1 MATET
6 KKQLYDIREYADKV
20 KASLAK
26 LEQEKKP
33 GEQVGKGGKS
43 EVLLAAK
50 DEIQKLI
57 EKGYTA
63 KQIAEALSGDDVFGI
78 LPKTITQLFATTVQK
93 PNRTKQAARNAK
105 KKKTQPAAPAAAAP
119 KATDGKTPT
128 EAGSL
133 KIKKDSDDL

>member
-1 MATET
+1 MATE
-6 KKQLYDIREYADKV
+6 KNKRLYDIREYADKV

-26 LEQEKKP
+26 LEQEQKP

-63 KQIAEALSGDDVFGI
+63 KQIAEALHGDVFGI
-78 LPKTITQLFATTVQK
+78 LPKTITQLFATVQK
-93 PNRTKQAARNAK
+93 PKRAKQAVQNAK
-105 KKKTQPAAPAAAAP
+105 EKKTPPAAPAAAAAQ
-119 KATDGKTPT
+119 ATDRKAIT
-128 EAGSL
+128 EPGSL

>member
-1 MATET
+1 MATGK

-78 LPKTITQLFATTVQK
+78 LPKTITQLFATVQK
-93 PNRTKQAARNAK
+93 PKRTKQAARNAK
-105 KKKTQPAAPAAAAP
+105 QKKTQPAAPAAAAP
-119 KATDGKTPT
+119 QATDRKIPT
-128 EAGSL
+128 EAGRL

>member
-1 MATET
+1 MATE
-6 KKQLYDIREYADKV
+6 KNRRLYDIREYADKV

-26 LEQEKKP
+26 LEQEQKP

-78 LPKTITQLFATTVQK
+78 LPKTITQLFATVQK
-93 PNRTKQAARNAK
+93 PKRTKQAAQNAK
-105 KKKTQPAAPAAAAP
+105 KNKIQPDAPAAAAP
-119 KATDGKTPT
+119 QATDRKTITAP
-128 EAGSL
+128 GSL
-133 KIKKDSDDL
+133 KIKKDSEDL